1 MDKITEVGAYSAD
14 LTLIT
19 RRTFVDGLG
28 RPAAVI
34 ILPGQHL
41 TAKLLEKQG
50 LTAKQHNV
58 SYPKKAEAAK

>member
-34 ILPGQHL
+34 IRPGEHL
-41 TAKLLEKQG
+41 TAKLLEEQG
-50 LTAKQHNV
+50 LSVKQHNV